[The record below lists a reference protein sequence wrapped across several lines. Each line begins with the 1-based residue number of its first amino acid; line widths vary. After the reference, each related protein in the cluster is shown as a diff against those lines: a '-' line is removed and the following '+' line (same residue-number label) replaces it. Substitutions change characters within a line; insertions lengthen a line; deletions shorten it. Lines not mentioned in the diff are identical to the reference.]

1 MEVEVLRRELEVV
14 KRGDDVVGP
23 DVKETQRRQPKAKYP
38 AYFPENGPMVHKI
51 KRQSLD
57 KQPLKIQVKS

>member
-1 MEVEVLRRELEVV
+1 MKKTNTHNSSNKVGVDRMEVEVLRRELEVV

-38 AYFPENGPMVHKI
+38 AYFPE
-51 KRQSLD
+51 
-57 KQPLKIQVKS
+57 KQWSTR

>member
-38 AYFPENGPMVHKI
+38 AYFPE
-51 KRQSLD
+51 
-57 KQPLKIQVKS
+57 KQWSTT